1 MIANLLHFLDG
12 VQTPLTDLTSQK
24 KTDGESKGFSK
35 TCKIMTGVGVTTV
48 LVLIILTLCIV
59 FLVVLKSTVPNAP
72 ANLLRNNALTDST
85 EVAFSWDA
93 PTDDGGKEVIDY
105 AVEQYDEQTENF
117 TVVQSGLNTTSCTI
131 SNLSE
136 NTSYKFRVRA
146 RNTVGLGDPS

>member
-1 MIANLLHFLDG
+1 
-12 VQTPLTDLTSQK
+12 
-24 KTDGESKGFSK
+24 
-35 TCKIMTGVGVTTV
+35 MTGVGVTTV
-48 LVLIILTLCIV
+48 LVLIIVTLCIV